1 MTTSADIRGL
11 VITGLTGATDAA
23 NSVFS
28 PFDWPTVPTNFPC
41 ILVRAPRE
49 RKHSLGKNAPLFSV
63 TTTVE
68 IIARTRAVAALGDMG
83 SAEALAAAE
92 RLKAQIEVALINNN
106 SIWANPDGSQVI
118 EQFESVESEIT
129 TSSEGEMPMAELQ
142 MRIEIEFTQG
152 PDDFYP
158 IPSTPLEGFGGTV
171 VQPEGTLAP
180 QFSITFQP
188 PIS

>member
-11 VITGLTGATDAA
+11 VITGLAGATSAGS
-23 NSVFS
+23 SVFS
-28 PFDWPTVPTNFPC
+28 PFDWPTEQESFPC

-49 RKHSLGKNAPLFSV
+49 RKRSLGKNAPLFSV

-68 IIARTRAVAALGDMG
+68 IIARTRAVAQLGDAG
-83 SAEALAAAE
+83 SAQALAAAE
-92 RLKAQIEVALINNN
+92 QLKAQIEVALINNTSLWVDSN
-106 SIWANPDGSQVI
+106 GGQII

-142 MRIEIEFTQG
+142 MRIDIEFTQG

-158 IPSTPLEGFGGTV
+158 IPSTPLEGFNGTV
-171 VQPEGTLAP
+171 VEPTGTLEP
-180 QFSITFQP
+180 LFSITFP
-188 PIS
+188 

>member
-11 VITGLTGATDAA
+11 VIQGLTGATDAGA
-23 NSVFS
+23 SVYS
-28 PFDWPTVPTNFPC
+28 PFDWPTNQESFPL

-49 RKHSLGKNAPLFSV
+49 RKRSLGKNAPLFSV
-63 TTTVE
+63 TTGVE
-68 IIARTRAVAALGDMG
+68 IIARTRSVAQLGDAG
-83 SAEALAAAE
+83 SAVALAAAE

-106 SIWANPDGSQVI
+106 SIWVNPDGSQII

-129 TSSEGEMPMAELQ
+129 TGSEGEMPMAELQ
-142 MRIEIEFTQG
+142 MKIDIEFTQG

-158 IPSTPLEGFGGTV
+158 VPSTPLQIINGTV
-171 VQPEGTLAP
+171 VEPTGTLEP
-180 QFSITFQP
+180 QFSIAFIN

>member
-11 VITGLTGATDAA
+11 VIGGLIGATNAGT
-23 NSVFS
+23 SVFS
-28 PFDWPTVPTNFPC
+28 PFDWPTSLESFPC

-49 RKHSLGKNAPLFSV
+49 RKHSLGKNAPLFEV

-68 IIARTRAVAALGDMG
+68 IIARTRAVAQLGDAG

-92 RLKAQIEVALINNN
+92 QLKQQIEVALINNP
-106 SIWANPDGSQVI
+106 SLWVDPDGGQII

-142 MRIEIEFTQG
+142 MRIEIQFVQG

-158 IPSTPLEGFGGTV
+158 IPSIPLENFTGTV
-171 VQPEGTLAP
+171 VQPAGTVEP
-180 QFSITFQP
+180 TFSITFQP